1 MTTARYAHLRWGVC
15 RSYGGIRG
23 QKYYRPIQLVAKP
36 IARQTLLGK
45 VGRIPHIWAVG
56 AAGAPETSGRTR
68 HRSLGKRSP
77 TERLLVERFR
87 GHAQKMAD
95 TAGAVRNL

>member
-1 MTTARYAHLRWGVC
+1 MPTCVGVFVGHTEE
-15 RSYGGIRG
+15 SGAKSTIG
-23 QKYYRPIQLVAKP
+23 PSKP